1 LAGAARRHRV
11 RGDGPL
17 LNFNHETYVLLSTLV
32 ALVAVWG
39 ATWLVERALVTR
51 VRGLPGD
58 LAAFQTRVRLGKRI
72 VRAFAF
78 IFGLLVVL
86 GAYPETQNVASAVLA
101 SGAVLALVVGLA
113 VQRPLSNL
121 GAGIQLAFSQPIRLG
136 DRVTVGQETGFV
148 DAVTLTYTVI
158 RTDDNRRVFYPNA
171 ELISSPVSNSTIDD
185 VTRAVTV
192 RLPVRLGADLDRAK
206 EIARAAAENSE
217 FRLADRPV
225 SVHVVDASHER
236 VELEVAAWAGDLGA
250 AGELASEVREHALR
264 GLAEERLLPE
274 PPCG

>member
-1 LAGAARRHRV
+1 VNLS
-11 RGDGPL
+11 
-17 LNFNHETYVLLSTLV
+17 NETYVLLSTLA
-32 ALVAVWG
+32 ALLALWAV
-39 ATWLVERALVTR
+39 TWLAERALVTR
-51 VRGLPGD
+51 VHRLPGD

-86 GAYPETQNVASAVLA
+86 GAYPETQGLRSALLA
-101 SGAVLALVVGLA
+101 SSAVLALVVGLA

-171 ELISSPVSNSTIDD
+171 ELIASPVSNSTIEDA
-185 VTRAVTV
+185 TRAVAV
-192 RLPVRLGADLDRAK
+192 RLPVRLGADLERAK
-206 EIARAAAENSE
+206 EIARAAAEGSP
-217 FRLADRPV
+217 FRLRDRTI
-225 SVHVVDASHER
+225 SVHVVDATHER
-236 VELEVAAWAGDLGA
+236 VEIEVSAWAGDQGA
-250 AGELASEVREHALR
+250 AGELASEVRELALR
-264 GLAEERLLPE
+264 GLAEDGLLPE
-274 PPCG
+274 PQRG